1 MPTTTRAVISAPSVP
16 RPVPSPFRPW
26 VRIARTSTAV
36 AMISVMTFC
45 TPLRIS
51 GPVEKIPSTGPAF
64 GAAVRSTMP
73 SSVDLVP
80 TISGSVR
87 WAWNWP

>member
-1 MPTTTRAVISAPSVP
+1 
-16 RPVPSPFRPW
+16 
-26 VRIARTSTAV
+26 
-36 AMISVMTFC
+36 MISVMTFC

-64 GAAVRSTMP
+64 GAAVWSTMP